1 MRLPGFRDGEL
12 RKWKRMP
19 GSAQSAFLL
28 IGTAATGAKDL
39 SIQEVTGSRAVSVP
53 RTPGKLCNADAG
65 PPKKSSYLTSAQHNL
80 CPSVENP
87 QVRASLFKTPR

>member
-1 MRLPGFRDGEL
+1 MRLPGFLDGEL
-12 RKWKRMP
+12 RKWERTP

-53 RTPGKLCNADAG
+53 RTPGN
-65 PPKKSSYLTSAQHNL
+65 SATQMQGLQRSHL
-80 CPSVENP
+80 I
-87 QVRASLFKTPR
+87 